1 VGHFNFVL
9 TASNCTPLL
18 VVGLL
23 GCNAVFGLDP
33 RSFAGGPDAVAGSGS
48 TSQAV
53 NQDGDATDSAT
64 SAEQGP
70 TLGDA
75 TGAADT
81 TDATSST
88 EDVTSS
94 EGATSTEDATITDS
108 AVADAQDASSPAQ
121 DVTEEPD
128 SSPCMPITTGL
139 LAHWTMDDAPISG
152 TRLTDTSGNGNNGAL
167 VGFPTPATV
176 PGKFGQ
182 ALSYSRSGAY
192 VNIPTLALDQS
203 AGAVNSVSFW
213 YYRSNT
219 TTINDVLMFMPA
231 NPQYAVWLVQ
241 WMTNELFLCFNTGF
255 ADCFGVQD
263 SVGAQTSTL
272 HDRWIHV
279 VAMFSNGPTVQ
290 SALYIDGKNAEPVCQ
305 NVAGFQ
311 PCNQQRTAAAPV
323 ILGGNSMYPFRGWLD
338 EVRIYNRA
346 LTASEVTALYNGTAC
361 P

>member
-1 VGHFNFVL
+1 
-9 TASNCTPLL
+9 LL

-33 RSFAGGPDAVAGSGS
+33 RSFVDGPDGVADSGS
-48 TSQAV
+48 TSQTV
-53 NQDGDATDSAT
+53 NQDGSATDSAT
-64 SAEQGP
+64 SADQGP

-75 TGAADT
+75 TGVADS
-81 TDATSST
+81 TDATLST

-94 EGATSTEDATITDS
+94 EGATSTEEAASTEDATSTDS
-108 AVADAQDASSPAQ
+108 AIADAQDASSAAQ
-121 DVTEEPD
+121 DVTDEPD
-128 SSPCMPITTGL
+128 ASPCMPITTGL
-139 LAHWTMDDAPISG
+139 LAHWTMDDASISG
-152 TRLTDTSGNGNNGAL
+152 TRLMDTSGNGNNGTL

-182 ALSYSRSGAY
+182 ALAYSRSGAY
-192 VNIPTLALDQS
+192 VNVPTLALNQS
-203 AGAVNSVSFW
+203 AGAVNSVSLW

-241 WMTNELFLCFNTGF
+241 WQPQTNGLFLCFNTGF
-255 ADCFGVQD
+255 ADCFGAQD
-263 SVGAQTSTL
+263 STNTSAL
-272 HDRWIHV
+272 HDRWVHV
-279 VAMFSNGPTVQ
+279 VAMFSNGSTVQ
-290 SALYIDGKNAEPVCQ
+290 SGMYIDGKNTEPICQ
-305 NVAGFQ
+305 TAAGFQ
-311 PCNQQRTAAAPV
+311 ACNQQRTVAAPV

-346 LTASEVTALYNGTAC
+346 LTATEVTALYNGTAC